1 MAQTHLHRLV
11 FVATSN
17 AAFVSGGSV
26 GPEKADAQ
34 HHQVV
39 SWQLSKQPQET
50 RDIYSVTAQH
60 TDSPLSH
67 LKTLLLP
74 GDSSWPQSHR
84 KRKASRPS
92 GLLVCT
98 SARWDP
104 HEGHG
109 QPAFS
114 LAFRPILTVG
124 DHGAGEMAQW
134 LGTLTALPEDLG

>member
-1 MAQTHLHRLV
+1 MNSQLSLKKPELTWFTAFPVPGALSSALLPTLATETHLHCLV

-34 HHQVV
+34 QHQVV

-67 LKTLLLP
+67 LKTAPARGLLL
-74 GDSSWPQSHR
+74 
-84 KRKASRPS
+84 A
-92 GLLVCT
+92 
-98 SARWDP
+98 
-104 HEGHG
+104 
-109 QPAFS
+109 
-114 LAFRPILTVG
+114 TV
-124 DHGAGEMAQW
+124 
-134 LGTLTALPEDLG
+134 P